1 MGAPHG
7 PTARRLD
14 RQLALTRAALWVE
27 QIARAFWPVFTLLCL
42 FLALALFGAF
52 APLGPVSHRILL
64 GAFIFG
70 LAGTLILGG
79 ARFRRP
85 DGQAARD
92 RLDRSD
98 PARPLS
104 VLSDELAIGLGHHGA
119 ESAWR
124 LHRARASAAAARLTA
139 GWPGLQLEKR
149 DAWALRLFAPLLL
162 IAGLIGA
169 GSDWAAR
176 IAMTASPLPM
186 APPTGAQT
194 ATARVEAW
202 ATPPAHTG
210 LATVYLTRENRHEQ
224 GDHVIELPENS
235 EITIRVTD
243 AGPDPKIT
251 GAEIAGIESFANDG
265 GGLAEARG
273 VLAQSGE
280 ISISG
285 RDGELA
291 NWAIEMIPDHAPEIA
306 LANTPHAALSGALEF
321 DFTAQDDYGVTAAWA
336 KLAPEGHDPDSAR
349 GLPLPAISFGLP
361 LPLSGDR
368 REIADRA
375 IHDLTAHPWAGSEVL
390 MRLYAEDGAGQITAS
405 EPIRVTIPARH
416 FSDRLAAALVEQR
429 RNLALDY
436 AESAR
441 VLDVSQAVTRRP
453 EELFDNPGIFLTVRS
468 AIRRLAHGI
477 GSDDVPGAAPEV
489 TGLFWEAAL
498 ALEDGNLSSALEQLR
513 MAQQLLR
520 EALESGTDEDI
531 ARAMDELRAAL
542 DQYLEN
548 LAQNQ
553 RDQTDPNAPPG
564 DPDRTLSRQDLQD
577 MLDRMQAQAESG
589 MRDQARDMLSDLQH
603 LLENLQ
609 AGAGEDQ
616 QGQGRSAMQQL
627 QEMIQGQ
634 RDLSDRTFDELRQ
647 RRRQQQFGEGGQDP
661 GADQPG
667 PGEGGPPGSEG
678 QSGNNGAPGDGR
690 NGTANG
696 RPDGGA
702 GGLAGEQEALCQQL
716 DALARGLG
724 QGNDAARRALEE
736 AGRAMGEARDNIE
749 SGADSDAV
757 HRQMEALERL
767 NEGAD
772 ALAESEQGEGSGQA
786 QGSDTGEGR
795 TASDPFGRPGSGQGA
810 MDGGSTRVPDQAL
823 ADRAREL
830 MHELRRRSADPSR
843 PKLELD
849 YFERLLERF

>member
-1 MGAPHG
+1 MGAPQG
-7 PTARRLD
+7 PATKRLK
-14 RQLALTRAALWVE
+14 RQLALTQAGLWVE
-27 QIARAFWPVFTLLCL
+27 GIARAFWPVFMLLCL
-42 FLALALFGAF
+42 FFALALFGAF
-52 APLGPVSHRILL
+52 AALGPIAHRVLL
-64 GAFIFG
+64 GAFILG
-70 LAGTLILGG
+70 LAGALILGG

-85 DGQAARD
+85 SAQAVRD

-98 PARPLS
+98 PGRPLS
-104 VLSDELAIGLGHHGA
+104 VLSDKLAIGQGERGT

-139 GWPGLQLEKR
+139 SWPRLQLEKR
-149 DAWALRLFAPLLL
+149 DRWALRLFAPLLL
-162 IAGLIGA
+162 LAGLIGA
-169 GSDWAAR
+169 GSDWSAR
-176 IAMTASPLPM
+176 IAMTAAPLPM
-186 APPTGAQT
+186 TPSAGIQA
-194 ATARVEAW
+194 ASARVEAW

-210 LATVYLTRENRHEQ
+210 LATVYLTRETGREE
-224 GDHVIELPENS
+224 GDQVIELPENS

-251 GAEIAGIESFANDG
+251 GAEIAGINGFTSDG

-273 VLAQSGE
+273 LLVESGE
-280 ISISG
+280 ISIMS
-285 RDGELA
+285 RDGVLA
-291 NWAIEMIPDHAPEIA
+291 NWAIEMIADHPPEIA

-321 DFTAQDDYGVTAAWA
+321 DFTAKDDYGVTAAWA
-336 KLAPEGHDPDSAR
+336 ELAPEGHDPDSAR

-368 REIADRA
+368 REITDRA
-375 IHDLTAHPWAGSEVL
+375 IQDLTAHPWAGAKVL

-405 EPIRVTIPARH
+405 EPIRVTIPARR
-416 FSDRLAAALVEQR
+416 FSNRLAAALVEQR
-429 RNLALDY
+429 QALALDY
-436 AESAR
+436 AEAAR

-477 GSDDVPGAAPEV
+477 GADDVPGVAPEV

-513 MAQQLLR
+513 MAQQRLR
-520 EALESGTDEDI
+520 DALESGTDEDI

-553 RDQTDPNAPPG
+553 KDRTDPNAPPG
-564 DPDRTLSRQDLQD
+564 EPDRTLSRQDLQD

-609 AGAGEDQ
+609 AGAGEGQ
-616 QGQGRSAMQQL
+616 QGQGRSAMQHL

-647 RRRQQQFGEGGQDP
+647 RRRQQQFGEGGQNP
-661 GADQPG
+661 GAEGEGQDGSPRRGRQS
-667 PGEGGPPGSEG
+667 GEGGDPGGG
-678 QSGNNGAPGDGR
+678 QNGH
-690 NGTANG
+690 TAE
-696 RPDGGA
+696 
-702 GGLAGEQEALCQQL
+702 GGLAGEQEALRQQL
-716 DALARGLG
+716 DALARGLP

-736 AGRAMGEARDNIE
+736 AGRAMGQARDNIE
-749 SGADSDAV
+749 SGASSDAV
-757 HRQMEALERL
+757 HDQMEALERL

-772 ALAESEQGEGSGQA
+772 ALAENQSGEGSGQA
-786 QGSDTGEGR
+786 QGNDTGQGR
-795 TASDPFGRPGSGQGA
+795 AATDPFGRPGPGQGA
-810 MDGGSTRVPDQAL
+810 IDGSSTRVPDQAL

-830 MHELRRRSADPSR
+830 MHELRRRAADPTR

>member
-1 MGAPHG
+1 M
-7 PTARRLD
+7 
-14 RQLALTRAALWVE
+14 
-27 QIARAFWPVFTLLCL
+27 
-42 FLALALFGAF
+42 
-52 APLGPVSHRILL
+52 
-64 GAFIFG
+64 
-70 LAGTLILGG
+70 
-79 ARFRRP
+79 
-85 DGQAARD
+85 RD
-92 RLDRSD
+92 RLDRSN
-98 PARPLS
+98 PGRPLS
-104 VLSDELAIGLGHHGA
+104 VLSDELAIGQGHHGT

-124 LHRARASAAAARLTA
+124 LHRARASAVAARLTA
-139 GWPGLQLEKR
+139 GWPRLQLEKR
-149 DAWALRLFAPLLL
+149 DPWALRLFAPLLL

-176 IAMTASPLPM
+176 VAMTASPLPI
-186 APPTGAQT
+186 APSAGAQT
-194 ATARVEAW
+194 ATAHVEAW
-202 ATPPAHTG
+202 ATPPSYTG
-210 LATVYLTRENRHEQ
+210 LATIYLTRENRREQ
-224 GDHVIELPENS
+224 GDRAIELPENS

-251 GAEIAGIESFANDG
+251 GAEIAGIDGFTNDG
-265 GGLAEARG
+265 GSLAEARG

-291 NWAIEMIPDHAPEIA
+291 NWAIEMIPDHPPEIA
-306 LANTPHAALSGALEF
+306 LANKPHAALSGALEF
-321 DFTAQDDYGVTAAWA
+321 DFIAQDDYGITAAWA
-336 KLAPEGHDPDSAR
+336 ELAPEGHDPDSAR

-368 REIADRA
+368 REVAERA
-375 IHDLTAHPWAGSEVL
+375 IHDLTAHPWAGAEVL
-390 MRLYAEDGAGQITAS
+390 MRLHAEDGAGQITTS
-405 EPIRVTIPARH
+405 ESIRITIPARR
-416 FSDRLAAALVEQR
+416 FSDSLAAALVEQR
-429 RNLALDY
+429 RDLALDY

-453 EELFDNPGIFLTVRS
+453 EELFENPGIFLTVRS

-477 GSDDVPGAAPEV
+477 GTDDVPGAAPEV

-553 RDQTDPNAPPG
+553 REQTDPNAPPG
-564 DPDRTLSRQDLQD
+564 DPDRTLSRQDLQE
-577 MLDRMQAQAESG
+577 MLDRLQAQAESG
-589 MRDQARDMLSDLQH
+589 MRDQARDMLSDLEH

-609 AGAGEDQ
+609 AGNGEGQ
-616 QGQGRSAMQQL
+616 QGEGRSAMQQL

-647 RRRQQQFGEGGQDP
+647 RRRQQQFGEGGMEEPGGEQP
-661 GADQPG
+661 GA
-667 PGEGGPPGSEG
+667 GEGQDGSPGSDG
-678 QSGNNGAPGDGR
+678 RSGDGGEPGDGR
-690 NGTANG
+690 NGTASG
-696 RPDGGA
+696 RSDGHAGE
-702 GGLAGEQEALCQQL
+702 GGLAAEQETLRQQL
-716 DALARGLG
+716 EALARGLG
-724 QGNDAARRALEE
+724 QGSEAARRALEE

-749 SGADSDAV
+749 SGANSDAV

-772 ALAESEQGEGSGQA
+772 ALAENEQGEGTGQA
-786 QGSDTGEGR
+786 QGSETGEGR

-810 MDGGSTRVPDQAL
+810 VDGGSTRVPDQAL

-830 MHELRRRSADPSR
+830 MHELRRRAADPAR
-843 PKLELD
+843 PQLELD